1 MSDIQ
6 SLFQK
11 DPLNL
16 TRDDLREIAAY
27 YREKRNAFNLGDMQA
42 GSTKKMAK
50 KNGTP
55 VPKITNLDELLG
67 DL

>member
-6 SLFQK
+6 TLFQT

-16 TRDDLREIAAY
+16 TREDLKETAAY

-50 KNGTP
+50 KDT
-55 VPKITNLDELLG
+55 PKINIDQLLS